1 MPKLRPDLREYL
13 GNGGILY
20 DNVEDIAEIVAK
32 PVPEATREEGFE
44 LARRSDINVH
54 KQQLLDLWKHAGDFN
69 TSGARLGLASV
80 EKIDWGPVGVN
91 WNWVENTYAIV
102 RELTNAVGASRPFL
116 IVDEGQLATDL
127 PKTLRATS
135 FPSEGGQ
142 YLGPPIDSAAGI
154 ELLERSREHGATAI
168 AFVASSFWWLE
179 HYRELAQHL
188 RAHYRCVLDNERALV
203 FDLAHSSK

>member
-1 MPKLRPDLREYL
+1 MPKLRLDLREYL

-69 TSGARLGLASV
+69 TSDARLGVASV

-116 IVDEGQLATDL
+116 
-127 PKTLRATS
+127 
-135 FPSEGGQ
+135 
-142 YLGPPIDSAAGI
+142 
-154 ELLERSREHGATAI
+154 
-168 AFVASSFWWLE
+168 
-179 HYRELAQHL
+179 
-188 RAHYRCVLDNERALV
+188 
-203 FDLAHSSK
+203 